1 MAIVAMGLGLFQ
13 RFLLC
18 DLGTGLHTCD
28 LSIGLHRDEERRAED
43 VQRQGVVWTKAEA
56 QGCRGQREEEL

>member
-28 LSIGLHRDEERRAED
+28 LGVELHHHEVPIWQLILKVIA
-43 VQRQGVVWTKAEA
+43 
-56 QGCRGQREEEL
+56 L